1 MSKRLIALLLS
12 IIMILMVFVGCN
24 DTTTNDPT
32 DTNATENN
40 QTDAPAQSKVPDG
53 YVSLAEN
60 GVANYRVVFDDAL
73 PVKTYDSFGKYIL
86 RVKSKT
92 GADLDIS
99 NDAATPYTDGAKE
112 ILIGNTDRPVSAKY
126 ASQVRVGESL
136 VCYDAETQ
144 AIVIVAGSDEA
155 LVNAVAKFFED
166 YANAKDRYFAVP
178 TTLKDEV
185 KKDFPIGDV
194 TFGSV
199 NLAEFGVVY
208 PEGADLLTEYAA
220 LNLVDYIEI
229 NMGITLDIYDDSED
243 AREHE
248 FLVGETNRPESD
260 IAVYFDDGE
269 YLLMQNEGKIVM
281 QGEGIYIGAAVGAFI
296 SFYLE
301 SDEDEVS
308 LDAIPTDVVTEY
320 YVPAAY
326 CSNVILMIG
335 DGMGF
340 NHIDM
345 ALANGLDTF
354 YAKLLDVQGS
364 AITRSQSVINGDA
377 NYTDSA
383 ASATA
388 LACAYKT
395 INGYLGMDSNKNSV
409 KNVRELAYEAGAQTA
424 VVTTDTITG
433 ATPAGFLCH
442 HDDRNDSSILQS
454 QITNLKNEGK
464 VDYLAGSVGD
474 NLPKETRTALKTIA
488 DSEDPFFI
496 MVEGAYIDKVSHN
509 NDYAAA
515 IKNVIRFNDAIAY
528 SLMFAMCHPGTAVIV
543 TADHECGGLNEDTS
557 NKYGYKYTSSNH
569 TNRDVPV
576 YAFGPEVEMFDD
588 VATENIDIARFIA
601 MVFGDNSFG
610 QSTPVPPRN

>member
-1 MSKRLIALLLS
+1 
-12 IIMILMVFVGCN
+12 MILMVFVGCN

-208 PEGADLLTEYAA
+208 PEGADLLVKYAA
-220 LNLVDYIEI
+220 LNLVDYIEV
-229 NMGITLDIYDDSED
+229 NMGITLDLYDDSED

-281 QGEGIYIGAAVGAFI
+281 QGEGLYIGAAVGAFI

-301 SDEDEVS
+301 SDEEEVS

-354 YAKLLDVQGS
+354 YARLLDVQGS
-364 AITRSQSVINGDA
+364 AITRSQSVLNGDA

-395 INGYLGMDSNKNSV
+395 INGYLGIDSNKNSIQ
-409 KNVRELAYEAGAQTA
+409 NVRELAYEAGAQTA

-557 NKYGYKYTSSNH
+557 SKYGYKYTSSNH

-576 YAFGPEVEMFDD
+576 YAFGPEVEIFDD

>member
-1 MSKRLIALLLS
+1 
-12 IIMILMVFVGCN
+12 MILMVFVGCN

>member
-185 KKDFPIGDV
+185 KKNFPIGDV

-354 YAKLLDVQGS
+354 YARLLDVQGS
-364 AITRSQSVINGDA
+364 AITRSQSVLNGDA

-395 INGYLGMDSNKNSV
+395 INGYLGMDSNKNSIQ
-409 KNVRELAYEAGAQTA
+409 NVRELAYEAGAQTA

-442 HDDRNDSSILQS
+442 HDNRNDSSILQS
-454 QITNLKNEGK
+454 QITTLKNEGK
-464 VDYLAGSVGD
+464 VDYAAGSVGD
-474 NLPKETRTALKTIA
+474 KLTEETRTALKTIA

-557 NKYGYKYTSSNH
+557 SKYGYKYTSSNH

-576 YAFGPEVEMFDD
+576 YAFGPEVETFDD

>member
-229 NMGITLDIYDDSED
+229 NMGITLDVYSDSED

-557 NKYGYKYTSSNH
+557 SKYGYKYTSSNH

-576 YAFGPEVEMFDD
+576 YAFGPEVETFDD

>member
-1 MSKRLIALLLS
+1 
-12 IIMILMVFVGCN
+12 MILMVFVGCN

-208 PEGADLLTEYAA
+208 PEDADLLVKYAA

-364 AITRSQSVINGDA
+364 AITRSQSVINGKD

-395 INGYLGMDSNKNSV
+395 INGYLGIDPNKNSV

-454 QITNLKNEGK
+454 QITTLKNEGK

-557 NKYGYKYTSSNH
+557 SKYGYKYTSSNH

-576 YAFGPEVEMFDD
+576 YAFGPEVEIFDD